1 MDSKLFSLHTIETFW
16 NKIKDKFYVKPA
28 DGIPKSDLDTSVQSS
43 LDKADSALQEHQ
55 DISGK
60 QDKSTAVTHAA
71 NTAVGSVTKPVYI
84 DANGVATEIAHS
96 INADVPANAKFTD
109 TTYDDATQSE
119 HGLMAAADK
128 VTLDSVT
135 RHFKNINFAELRPV
149 SGDDSASYVSLFTIY
164 FPQNVSAESSII
176 LDMNFLDCN
185 YQLHFT
191 VNSSDSSGNATY
203 SSKMYS
209 TDRKSVFYSL
219 SKQSYIPENKRD
231 VLAVDVF
238 FMYKQFTRGK
248 RNFDISICL
257 QGDEGFYVEICP
269 SKIPSSIPGSLIH
282 SSTHCSGFGTMHYS
296 RIEGINFLEI
306 LYASAKTTSPQT
318 FQITADSSVVF
329 PTYNILFRLND
340 PDNNEY
346 RVVLGKDKTLTLLDP
361 MPADI
366 HYVIGAVT
374 Y

>member
-16 NKIKDKFYVKPA
+16 NKIKDKFYVKSA
-28 DGIPKSDLDTSVQSS
+28 DGIPKSDLDATVQSS

-60 QDKSTAVTHAA
+60 QDKSTAVTHTA
-71 NTAVGSVTKPVYI
+71 NTAVGSATKPAYI
-84 DANGVATEIAHS
+84 AANGVATPIVHS

-109 TTYDDATQSE
+109 TTYDDATQST

-128 VTLDSVT
+128 VSLDSVT
-135 RHFKNINFAELRPV
+135 RHFKNINFIELRPV
-149 SGDDSASYVSLFTIY
+149 SGDNGTSYVSLFTIY

-176 LDMNFLDCN
+176 LDMNFLDYNC
-185 YQLHFT
+185 QLHFT
-191 VNSSDSSGNATY
+191 VNNSDSSGNATY
-203 SSKMYS
+203 SSKLYS
-209 TDRKSVFYSL
+209 ADHKSVMYSL
-219 SKQSYIPENKRD
+219 SKQSYIPENKSD

-238 FMYKQFTRGK
+238 FMYKQFLGK
-248 RNFDISICL
+248 TQNFDISTYL
-257 QGDEGFYVEICP
+257 QGDKGFYVEICP
-269 SKIPSSIPGSLIH
+269 SKRPLSIPGRLVH
-282 SSTHCSGFGTMHYS
+282 SSAYCSGFGTMYYS
-296 RIEGINFLEI
+296 RVKNINFLEI
-306 LYASAKTTSPQT
+306 FYASAKATSPQT

-366 HYVIGAVT
+366 HYVIGTVT